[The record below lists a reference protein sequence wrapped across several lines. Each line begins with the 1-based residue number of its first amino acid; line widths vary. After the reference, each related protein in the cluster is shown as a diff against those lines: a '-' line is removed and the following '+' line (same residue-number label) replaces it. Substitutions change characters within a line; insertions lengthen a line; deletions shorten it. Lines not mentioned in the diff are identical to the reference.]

1 MALLSPFSEVMEDEH
16 ELPPGSGPRG
26 SRTDR
31 LRNAFRG
38 IKLGVRGHSSFFVH
52 FFFAALV
59 LAAGIVLH
67 CNPVEWC
74 LLLGCIAGVLITEL
88 FHSAVETIVQDLDTA
103 RNRISAAFDI
113 TAGAVLLA
121 RLAAAL
127 IGCIVLLSRLIE
139 FVSWRS
145 DL

>member
-1 MALLSPFSEVMEDEH
+1 MVALQSLERISALL
-16 ELPPGSGPRG
+16 PRLLAL
-26 SRTDR
+26 S
-31 LRNAFRG
+31 
-38 IKLGVRGHSSFFVH
+38 
-52 FFFAALV
+52 LV